1 MTRVMQYPFAVLC
14 GFLLAFFFAFS
25 SLFLT
30 LAAPA
35 FADDMLR
42 PYVLIDQKPGTLAT
56 STAQT
61 LTALEDSAFDVVGQ
75 YTPYPG
81 AAVIAVTHP
90 ALLDAASQTPFGGY
104 AAVLRI
110 GLTEVD
116 GAVQRSY
123 ANPAYWGQ
131 ALQVGE
137 LAAVSNAF
145 ETLFGDGTPFGSN
158 KGLSAKKLAKY
169 RYMMMMP
176 RLRDHDQLASF
187 DSHAEALAVIRANLQ
202 SNSNKLSKVFEVL
215 VPGTEEVLFGVGIG
229 SGDGGDATVMAITDQ
244 DELRHTAHLPY
255 ALLVSGGDVYALAGK
270 FRIALAFPDLGMG
283 TFMKI
288 SSAPNAIRDS
298 LEGLT
303 EKP

>member
-1 MTRVMQYPFAVLC
+1 MARLMQNL
-14 GFLLAFFFAFS
+14 FAF
-25 SLFLT
+25 LFA

-35 FADDMLR
+35 FADDALR
-42 PYVLIDQKPGTLAT
+42 PYVLIDNQSGAL
-56 STAQT
+56 SYGTAQT
-61 LTALEDSAFDVVGQ
+61 LAVLEDSDFEVVGQ
-75 YTPYPG
+75 YTPYEG
-81 AAVIAVTHP
+81 TTVIAVTHP
-90 ALLDAASQTPFGGY
+90 ALLDAAAQSPFGGY

-110 GLTEVD
+110 SLTEID

-137 LAAVSNAF
+137 LATVSEAF
-145 ETLFGDGTPFGSN
+145 RALFGNGTPFGSN

-187 DSHAEALAVIRANLQ
+187 DSHATALTVIRANLQ
-202 SNSNKLSKVFEVL
+202 SNNDKLHKVFEVN

-229 SGDGGDATVMAITDQ
+229 SGDGADATVMAITDG

-255 ALLVSGGDVYALAGK
+255 AMLVSGADVYALAGK

-288 SSAPNAIRDS
+288 SGAPGAIRNS
-298 LEGLT
+298 LQSLT
-303 EKP
+303 EMP